1 MKMKLYAFAFA
12 LALAL
17 LMVPTAHASSWDNI
31 KEGAGALWGA
41 AKEKGSEVVDVVKE
55 NGPGWVESAKDAASG
70 AIDTIKEQAPGAI
83 DAAKEKG
90 GELLD
95 KAGQAIQGAG
105 EKVSDWNQAQ
115 QDEFWQRTETMMNG
129 GNPSQPAPTTPDASP
144 APESS
149 QQVDTGDGSS
159 PVGTTPGTAKDPTD
173 NTVIY
178 HNPATTAM
186 PGLTPS
192 QAPENVPGAIP
203 EADAPAADE
212 FITYNGHLYQRADKD
227 GELFVNDQMYRLVP
241 EAVAP
246 EVKHTMTG
254 WQAALL
260 AISIVAFIAVCSVG
274 GIYLCNHRGKRY

>member
-1 MKMKLYAFAFA
+1 MKMKLCAFAFA
-12 LALAL
+12 LALTL

-90 GELLD
+90 GELID

-115 QDEFWQRTETMMNG
+115 QDEFWQRTETMLNG
-129 GNPSQPAPTTPDASP
+129 GSPSQSAPTTPDASP

-149 QQVDTGDGSS
+149 QQVDTGDSSS

-186 PGLTPS
+186 PGLAPS
-192 QAPENVPGAIP
+192 QAPEN
-203 EADAPAADE
+203 APAADE
-212 FITYNGHLYQRADKD
+212 FITYNGHLYQRVDQD

-241 EAVAP
+241 EVAAP
-246 EVKHTMTG
+246 EVKPEATA
-254 WQAALL
+254 WQYALL
-260 AISIVAFIAVCSVG
+260 AISIVAFIAVCSAG
-274 GIYLCNHRGKRY
+274 GIYLCNHRGRRY